1 MHLAPVLKPLI
12 VWTQNHSFF
21 LLIAR
26 LFSFSYVYF
35 HNFYFLSFFPLWYC
49 SGERNSCMWR
59 PVFSFRW
66 QKSNGN
72 CYVPQ

>member
-35 HNFYFLSFFPLWYC
+35 HNFYFLSFFPL
-49 SGERNSCMWR
+49 
-59 PVFSFRW
+59 
-66 QKSNGN
+66 
-72 CYVPQ
+72 